1 MLEKIESSMEELL
14 AKGAKIKNRVYDFIT
29 HPKTAKFSTLLAML
43 VFLPAIIIGVIV
55 AQLDPDGYTIVDNYI
70 SDLGSFN
77 HTPVPLFLDWGA
89 MITAFLL
96 IPAVFYLDRLFAP
109 YSRDLDAP
117 RESSRLRLRLS
128 SYALLFMLVGL
139 IGLFGIGFFS
149 EDRSNILEPWGVSIG
164 LHGPFS
170 YVVFGGLVIAGIFA
184 GFVVFLYKSSIPRIL
199 GIYMIFI
206 PAIPALCFLGIIS
219 APDPRPEWWTSP
231 FWEWMLLFAIV
242 VWLVPSG
249 LVVIQE
255 ANKQLAPRK

>member
-1 MLEKIESSMEELL
+1 MEQLL
-14 AKGAKIKNRVYDFIT
+14 SKAAKIKNRIYDYIT
-29 HPKTAKFSTLLAML
+29 HPKTAKFSTLLAMA
-43 VFLPAIIIGVIV
+43 VFLPAIVIGVIV

-70 SDLGSFN
+70 SDLGSIN

-109 YSRDLDAP
+109 YSRNLDTP
-117 RESSRLRLRLS
+117 RKTSRLQLRLA
-128 SYALLFMLVGL
+128 SYALLFMLIGL

-170 YVVFGGLVIAGIFA
+170 YIVFGGLTAAGICA
-184 GFVVFLYKSSIPRIL
+184 GFVVFLYKTSIPRIL

-206 PAIPALCFLGIIS
+206 PIIPALCFLGIIPR
-219 APDPRPEWWTSP
+219 PDPSMVWWTAP
-231 FWEWMLLFAIV
+231 FWEWMLLFAILI
-242 VWLVPSG
+242 WLVPSG

-255 ANKQLAPRK
+255 ANKQLTLRE